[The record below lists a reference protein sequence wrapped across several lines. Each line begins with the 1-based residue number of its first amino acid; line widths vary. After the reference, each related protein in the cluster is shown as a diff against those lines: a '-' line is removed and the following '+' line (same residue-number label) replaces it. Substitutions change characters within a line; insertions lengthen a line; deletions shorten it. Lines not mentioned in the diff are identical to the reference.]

1 MKSTLLVLLLSL
13 TATCSFVC
21 SYFGGLAMDNS
32 EQYLAVVAVA
42 VMDGFFGIVA
52 GIKKEGFKT
61 YKALKV
67 LKTTF
72 TWLVILTVILM
83 VEIGFPGTSW
93 LSETI
98 IMPFII
104 FQLVSAL
111 KNASNAGF
119 IKHSVLNTI
128 LEKIDKHKD
137 K

>member
-1 MKSTLLVLLLSL
+1 MKFTLLVLLSL

-42 VMDGFFGIVA
+42 FMDGFFGIVA
-52 GIKKEGFKT
+52 GVKKEGFKT

-72 TWLVILTVILM
+72 TWLVILTVVLM

>member
-1 MKSTLLVLLLSL
+1 MKT
-13 TATCSFVC
+13 TNFIIATSSMSIAFIC
-21 SYFGGLAMDNS
+21 SYFMNLTIDNA
-32 EQYLAVVAVA
+32 EQYLAITSLVF
-42 VMDGFFGIVA
+42 MDGFFGMIA

-67 LKTTF
+67 IKTTF

-104 FQLVSAL
+104 FQIISAL
-111 KNASNAGF
+111 KNASKAGF
-119 IKHSVLNTI
+119 IKYSLLNKI
-128 LEKIDKHKD
+128 LEKIDQHKD

>member
-1 MKSTLLVLLLSL
+1 MKSTLSILLLSFTTSL
-13 TATCSFVC
+13 TFVC
-21 SYFGGLAMDNS
+21 SYFGGLAIDNN

-42 VMDGFFGIVA
+42 FMDGFFGIIA
-52 GIKKEGFKT
+52 GTKKEGFKT

-83 VEIGFPGTSW
+83 VEIGFPGISW

-104 FQLVSAL
+104 FQIISTL

-119 IKHSVLNTI
+119 IKHSLLNSI
-128 LEKIDKHKD
+128 LEKIDQHKD

>member
-1 MKSTLLVLLLSL
+1 MKSTLSILLLSF
-13 TATCSFVC
+13 TTSFTFVC
-21 SYFGGLAMDNS
+21 SYFGGLAIDNN

-42 VMDGFFGIVA
+42 FMDGFFGIIA
-52 GIKKEGFKT
+52 GTKKEGFKT

-83 VEIGFPGTSW
+83 VEIGFPGISW

-104 FQLVSAL
+104 FQIISTL

-119 IKHSVLNTI
+119 IKHSLLNSI
-128 LEKIDKHKD
+128 LEKIDQHKD